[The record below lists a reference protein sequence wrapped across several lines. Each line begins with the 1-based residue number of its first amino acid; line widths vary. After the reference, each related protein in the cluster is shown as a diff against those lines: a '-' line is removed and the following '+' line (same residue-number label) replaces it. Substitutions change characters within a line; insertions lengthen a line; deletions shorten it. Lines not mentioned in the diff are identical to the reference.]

1 MLRLEK
7 IVLLLILP
15 LLWNILTVIYLYRKA
30 RKGILTPL
38 RFTFVFVLGYSIVIS
53 TMLYFLIASSHGIYI
68 SNISFVLLVFSIHFF
83 IGFPVVY
90 FLTKHLIIKIISN
103 WSSQINKN

>member
-15 LLWNILTVIYLYRKA
+15 LLWNILTVIYLGRKA
-30 RKGILTPL
+30 RKGILSPL
-38 RFTFVFVLGYSIVIS
+38 RFAFVSTLGLSIVIS
-53 TMLYFLIASSHGIYI
+53 TMLYFLIASSSGIDI
-68 SNISFVLLVFSIHFF
+68 SNIGFVLLVFSIHFF

-90 FLTKHLIIKIISN
+90 FLTKYLIIKIFPK
-103 WSSQINKN
+103 WSSQINKP